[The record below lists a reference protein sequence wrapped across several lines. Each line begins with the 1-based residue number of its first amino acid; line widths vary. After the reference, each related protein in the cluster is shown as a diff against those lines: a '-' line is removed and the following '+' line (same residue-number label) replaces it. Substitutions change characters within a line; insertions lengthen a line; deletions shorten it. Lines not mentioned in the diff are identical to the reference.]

1 MGSLFAV
8 RQASNVGHLRQIS
21 HIAVY
26 LNTETKL
33 TLSGI
38 LLKEMEIWRPVLPLL
53 AQGSPHPVG
62 TERLVVQFHAVTG
75 MHGNISGNLT
85 VFSLFSWC
93 RFPLRA

>member
-1 MGSLFAV
+1 M
-8 RQASNVGHLRQIS
+8 GHLRKIS
-21 HIAVY
+21 HEFDY
-26 LNTETKL
+26 PKTKTKL
-33 TLSGI
+33 TLSAV

-93 RFPLRA
+93 QFPLRV

>member
-1 MGSLFAV
+1 M
-8 RQASNVGHLRQIS
+8 RQTRNVGHLRKTS
-21 HIAVY
+21 HKFGY
-26 LNTETKL
+26 LKIETKV
-33 TLSGI
+33 TLSVV

-75 MHGNISGNLT
+75 MHGSISGNLT

-93 RFPLRA
+93 RFPLRV